1 MCLGSFIM
9 SKNQKK
15 VEVKEKMILVCKD
28 FSYDDNSLLKQNLS
42 SVNFDDDTS
51 LPSSIK
57 REMEVSELNP
67 FRNETTG
74 FGMKYTETLTFEI
87 HITKNYEINTSQEEL
102 EFTPEEYEIIVSW
115 LSSSNKNSWITVT
128 TQGNETVK
136 LKGYF
141 SSITPYE
148 NWGICYGL
156 RCEFKCNSPFSFV
169 EKTDQQIITRSK
181 NFMLENTSSEKYGY
195 VYPII
200 NIHPAATE
208 QVYFHNLSDS
218 KILETGNV
226 SLQSSNKLTLEL
238 LKTKIENYAK
248 NNRCS
253 LDYVY
258 GKDKQVM
265 SICNDTAI
273 LFYLTDAFGVKNKY
287 GAYYIENGQYYIFQG
302 GFFYCKVQRDLELKL
317 DCGNLS
323 LYDELNRPVV
333 FERVGIEHEDNIYWI
348 RLLHG
353 HNTFRVYGNM
363 TLDITYLESRKGALI

>member
-1 MCLGSFIM
+1 
-9 SKNQKK
+9 
-15 VEVKEKMILVCKD
+15 
-28 FSYDDNSLLKQNLS
+28 
-42 SVNFDDDTS
+42 
-51 LPSSIK
+51 
-57 REMEVSELNP
+57 
-67 FRNETTG
+67 
-74 FGMKYTETLTFEI
+74 
-87 HITKNYEINTSQEEL
+87 
-102 EFTPEEYEIIVSW
+102 
-115 LSSSNKNSWITVT
+115 
-128 TQGNETVK
+128 
-136 LKGYF
+136 
-141 SSITPYE
+141 
-148 NWGICYGL
+148 
-156 RCEFKCNSPFSFV
+156 
-169 EKTDQQIITRSK
+169 
-181 NFMLENTSSEKYGY
+181 MLENTSSEKYGY

-208 QVYFHNLSDS
+208 QIYFHNLSDS
-218 KILETGNV
+218 KILETGNI

-265 SICNDTAI
+265 SICNDIAI

-302 GFFYCKVQRDLELKL
+302 GFFYCKVQRDLDLKL